1 MFRGGDQASK
11 RQTDLSNSF
20 VDKGFFIDEWTWE
33 ILLWTGNVTTGKS
46 EMTSKI
52 SRMKFLIR

>member
-46 EMTSKI
+46 ETTSKI
-52 SRMKFLIR
+52 PFQD